1 MSTTPNVVPAAKVL
15 AYANGSYG
23 RKYDT
28 QVMSTIEVGGLL
40 YSQATVDTLQARI
53 AELEKDAAF
62 GRVAMR
68 FVDRAGDVHPGID
81 DAETICAEFSAA
93 MHLAMEKMEVTK

>member
-1 MSTTPNVVPAAKVL
+1 MSTDVAPVAKVL

-23 RKYDT
+23 RKYDV
-28 QVMSTIEVGGLL
+28 QVMGTIDAGELL
-40 YSQATVDTLQARI
+40 YSQATVNALQAHI

-93 MHLAMEKMEVTK
+93 MRLASAKMGATK

>member
-1 MSTTPNVVPAAKVL
+1 MSADA
-15 AYANGSYG
+15 
-23 RKYDT
+23 RI
-28 QVMSTIEVGGLL
+28 TIP
-40 YSQATVDTLQARI
+40 SQSELDALQAHI

-81 DAETICAEFSAA
+81 DAETICAEFHAA
-93 MHLAMEKMEVTK
+93 MSLAREKMGAGK